1 MPNYDSTSRQPFAK
15 GGKVKKGSIH
25 QEGPRVP
32 PVKSGDASVA
42 EKIAAKDRREAK
54 LKRKK
59 LQARHV
65 SPGGGSKYKYGPHK
79 VDVNRRDTEA
89 LFGKGNLQEKFIKF
103 ANKFDAKQDKKRE
116 AKRTKKKMQKR
127 AKTLTAHESYT

>member
-1 MPNYDSTSRQPFAK
+1 MTHPSRKKYANEYK
-15 GGKVKKGSIH
+15 RKEYTGGASEKM
-25 QEGPRVP
+25 
-32 PVKSGDASVA
+32 KSEVA
-42 EKIAAKDRREAK
+42 EAAKK
-54 LKRKK
+54 KRDK

-79 VDVNRRDTEA
+79 VDVNRRATEA

-116 AKRTKKKMQKR
+116 AKRTKKKMQAR
-127 AKTLTAHESYT
+127 AKKLEAYKGYT

>member
-1 MPNYDSTSRQPFAK
+1 M
-15 GGKVKKGSIH
+15 KV
-25 QEGPRVP
+25 
-32 PVKSGDASVA
+32 
-42 EKIAAKDRREAK
+42 AAKK
-54 LKRKK
+54 KRDK

-116 AKRTKKKMQKR
+116 AKQTKKKMQDR
-127 AKTLTAHESYT
+127 AKKLTAYESYT